1 MKRYQ
6 CHKQV
11 FAAKILS
18 IADRTLYLENGS
30 EFTCPWSMLARILP
44 VPGDYLVTYDDG
56 YQSVSPGK
64 AFEEGYSEIEPIRL
78 TPANDPSPLPQL
90 EG

>member
-1 MKRYQ
+1 
-6 CHKQV
+6 
-11 FAAKILS
+11 
-18 IADRTLYLENGS
+18 
-30 EFTCPWSMLARILP
+30 MLARSLP

-56 YQSVSPGK
+56 YQSISPGK